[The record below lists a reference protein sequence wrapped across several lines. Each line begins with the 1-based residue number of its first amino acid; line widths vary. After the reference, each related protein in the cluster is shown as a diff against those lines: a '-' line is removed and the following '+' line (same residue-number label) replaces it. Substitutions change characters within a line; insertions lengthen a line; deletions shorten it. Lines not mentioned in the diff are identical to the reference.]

1 MEFGAQAG
9 EPGFVW
15 AELAGGGVRHVEHLR
30 VQAQQRAEI
39 TLHTSR
45 LWPATVSAPA
55 QRATPQEAPAILA
68 ILAMPTISAQ
78 ADGAQDETNHALDV
92 IRAELEAACTP
103 DTLARLRLT
112 GSLTREQYHQLALR
126 DVIALGQQCAFSLD
140 VDTSGLTL
148 VERAFALPDL
158 GPQAKAISPAQMIA
172 QVVEE
177 TLQQSK
183 QGAAGLPD
191 PSDIRAAGDL
201 LLARLRAS
209 GEEGA

>member
-1 MEFGAQAG
+1 RMEFGAQAG

-15 AELAGGGVRHVEHLR
+15 AELTRNGVRHVEHLR
-30 VQAQQRAEI
+30 VQAQPRADI

-45 LWPATVSAPA
+45 LWPATVSVPA
-55 QRATPQEAPAILA
+55 QRAAPV
-68 ILAMPTISAQ
+68 TSVTSAED
-78 ADGAQDETNHALDV
+78 ADAQDETNHALDI
-92 IRAELEAACTP
+92 IRAELEAVCTP

-112 GSLTREQYHQLALR
+112 GTLTREQYHQLALR
-126 DVIALGQQCAFSLD
+126 DVIALGQQRAFSLD

-172 QVVEE
+172 LVVEE

-183 QGAAGLPD
+183 QGAAGLPG